1 MKPFDINTD
10 NVIEYLESME
20 NEIVNKLLDDLFSSD
35 DLEERMDI
43 CSDILTELELTMD
56 DEDLESDWYSDLE
69 DELKDIVYLTF
80 SSDLCIVKQLKPLYY
95 ERFI

>member
-69 DELKDIVYLTF
+69 DELKDITL
-80 SSDLCIVKQLKPLYY
+80 S
-95 ERFI
+95 